1 MGKRKKWEKY
11 EEDGITK
18 ERMEIERKDGDT
30 EERIGK
36 GERRR
41 IWSREWEKGGEN
53 GEKKVRMGKGG

>member
-1 MGKRKKWEKY
+1 
-11 EEDGITK
+11 
-18 ERMEIERKDGDT
+18 MEIERKDGDT

-41 IWSREWEKGGEN
+41 KRSREWEKGGEN